1 VQCPHFDAGRCH
13 SCTLLDVAYPT
24 QVREKEQHVAA
35 LLASYDDIA
44 WLPPVTSAESG
55 FRNKA
60 KMVVSGTIEDPV
72 LGILGSSGPYAG
84 RGIDLTDCGLY
95 PPQLQDAFPA
105 LRELVTRARIQP
117 YDVEP
122 QAPAADG
129 VPRRRRVT
137 ARDTARRGELKHILV
152 TLSPDGELMVRFVLR
167 SQEPVARIRKHLPWL
182 QTALPQLAVASV
194 NIQPAHAAVLEG
206 DLEIVLTDRQTLP
219 MRVDG
224 VTLHLRPQS
233 FFQTNTDV
241 AAALYRQARS
251 WVDDVRP
258 ASLWDLYCGVGGFA
272 LHCAAP
278 GRAVTGVEISV
289 EAIASATT
297 TRDDLAAASPQGAA
311 AMAGVELLA
320 ADATAFATA
329 HPGRGVSHSGAGA
342 APELVIVNPPRRG
355 IGSDLA
361 RWLEHSAVGHVLYS
375 SCNAT
380 TLAKDL
386 ADMPSLRPRRARLLD
401 MFPQTAHYE
410 VLVLLER
417 DPRSGIADAD

>member
-1 VQCPHFDAGRCH
+1 MQCPHFDAGRCH

-167 SQEPVARIRKHLPWL
+167 STEALARIRKHLPGL
-182 QTALPQLAVASV
+182 QDDLPHLVVASV
-194 NIQPAHAAVLEG
+194 NVQPAHAAVLEG
-206 DLEIVLTDRQTLP
+206 DREILLTERETLR
-219 MRVDG
+219 MRVNGLD
-224 VTLHLRPQS
+224 LHLRPRS
-233 FFQTNTDV
+233 FFQTNTEV
-241 AAALYRQARS
+241 AAALYRQAVAWADEAEVTS
-251 WVDDVRP
+251 
-258 ASLWDLYCGVGGFA
+258 AWDLYCGVGGFA
-272 LHCAAP
+272 LHLARP
-278 GRAVTGVEISV
+278 GRDVVGVESSA
-289 EAIASATT
+289 EAVASAEQTARGAGLPG
-297 TRDDLAAASPQGAA
+297 TRF
-311 AMAGVELLA
+311 LA
-320 ADATAFATA
+320 ADATAFAL
-329 HPGRGVSHSGAGA
+329 A
-342 APELVIVNPPRRG
+342 APDVPDLVVVNPPRRG
-355 IGSDLA
+355 LGEPLS
-361 RWLEHSAVGHVLYS
+361 RWLEASGVPRVLYS
-375 SCNAT
+375 SCHAGS
-380 TLAKDL
+380 LARDL
-386 ADMPSLRPRRARLLD
+386 AHMPSLRLVRAQVLD
-401 MFPQTAHYE
+401 MFPHTTHHE
-410 VLVLLER
+410 VLTLLER
-417 DPRSGIADAD
+417 T